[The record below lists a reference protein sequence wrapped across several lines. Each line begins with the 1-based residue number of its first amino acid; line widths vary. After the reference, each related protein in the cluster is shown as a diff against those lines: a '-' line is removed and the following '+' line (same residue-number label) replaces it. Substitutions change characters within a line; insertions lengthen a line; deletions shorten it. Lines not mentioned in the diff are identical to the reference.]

1 MANLAFMNTAEKQT
15 VVRHESGERPTIQGW
30 AVKVIS
36 ELEAQLD
43 RLYSGHACETCKG
56 SCEELRGGP
65 AGVYVRTCGGCDGRG
80 VT

>member
-1 MANLAFMNTAEKQT
+1 MNAAAKDTVLAASRR
-15 VVRHESGERPTIQGW
+15 VSDSGERPTVPSW
-30 AVKVIS
+30 AVKVIA

-43 RLYSGHACETCKG
+43 RLYSGHACEVCKG